1 MCSHDSNFPRAAHTQ
16 EHHHHRIT
24 ASHDFRVRRNY
35 SCHHPHLPI
44 LHIFHF
50 QGKLGH
56 NKVEELGQ
64 YFVASQLPNKISKI
78 FAFVLLHSSK
88 GWGRGGLWPLNRADR
103 NKQRLAYWNLDL
115 TSPVWWVRVDS
126 SSVRC
131 TDREDMFSCFDH
143 ENTQYRR
150 INAAPSATTTS
161 PANFWVPNKCQYLN
175 IWSQLL

>member
-1 MCSHDSNFPRAAHTQ
+1 MTAIFPGLLIHKNIIITELLHHTIS
-16 EHHHHRIT
+16 ELEGTIHVTI
-24 ASHDFRVRRNY
+24 
-35 SCHHPHLPI
+35 PI
-44 LHIFHF
+44 SLFYIFFIF

-64 YFVASQLPNKISKI
+64 CFVASQLPNKISKI